1 MLPLELFS
9 DELIYLFLGD
19 EGTAA
24 AMDTGISYITFMG
37 WFFIFIGMKMITD
50 GLLRGSGDM
59 KVFTIANI
67 VNLSIRVL
75 VAFIFAPLYGIEMV
89 WIAVPIGWAANWII
103 SYWGYHTGKW
113 KSRLRIR

>member
-1 MLPLELFS
+1 MN
-9 DELIYLFLGD
+9 
-19 EGTAA
+19 
-24 AMDTGISYITFMG
+24 TGISYIAFMG